1 MNMKNI
7 LVPVGSSTNAVN
19 HLQYAV
25 DFAKAFGA
33 KVYVVQVY
41 NVYTKAGTMIKID
54 HILERESYEFLKRHV
69 SEVDTKGVDVII
81 KTFKGKLV
89 DTIELICKSLDID
102 LILLEPRTNSMR
114 DEVYLGKTSGK
125 IIKQTNI
132 PALIVPE
139 GYTFRPI
146 IYILMALKSAVIK
159 KNDALGPLKAIKN
172 QFKSIVNLLLVKTP
186 FHNEDDFNVSED
198 LSEIVTNTTYSEN
211 ATTFQGVLE
220 HYKDN
225 DPDML
230 CVVRRKRGFFTKLWE
245 KNTIL
250 KKDFH
255 SSTLPVLVLSGLK

>member
-1 MNMKNI
+1 MKNI
-7 LVPVGSSTNAVN
+7 LVPVGSSKNAES

-33 KVYVVQVY
+33 KIYVVQVY
-41 NVYTKAGTMIKID
+41 NVYTKAGTMIKVD
-54 HILERESYEFLKRHV
+54 HILERESLEFLNSHV
-69 SEVDTKGVDVII
+69 KKVETKGVEIVV

-89 DTIELICKSLDID
+89 DTLELICQSMDID
-102 LILLEPRTNSMR
+102 LIMIEPRTNSVNE
-114 DEVYLGKTSGK
+114 EVYLGKTSGK

-139 GYTFRPI
+139 GLAFKPI
-146 IYILMALKSAVIK
+146 IYILMALKSAVLK
-159 KNDALGPLKAIKN
+159 KESALIPLISIKN

-186 FHNEDDFNVSED
+186 FYNEGDFDINVK
-198 LSEIVTNTTYSEN
+198 LAQLITKTTHSEN

-225 DPDML
+225 DPDLL

-245 KNTIL
+245 NNTIL
-250 KKDFH
+250 KKDFY